1 MYKYFK
7 YLSYII
13 CHKWFVF
20 VECCKLGIV
29 WRGIVH
35 DLSKFRPSEFFPYV
49 NYFYGK
55 NKDENAFDKAWNYH
69 QKKNKHHHQYWVLR
83 EDSGTVKVIEMP
95 SKYWKEMVA
104 DWIGAGKAQGNPD
117 TKKWYLENRGKMIL
131 GKDTRLWIEAALD
144 LDLNDVW
151 SEKCTTKNS

>member
-104 DWIGAGKAQGNPD
+104 DWISAGKAQGNPD

-144 LDLNDVW
+144 LDLNDV
-151 SEKCTTKNS
+151 E

>member
-131 GKDTRLWIEAALD
+131 GKDTRLWIEAALN
-144 LDLNDVW
+144 LDLNDV
-151 SEKCTTKNS
+151 E